1 MAKSKNF
8 LPKPVYP
15 GGTKAMNAFVK
26 KHLKYPEA
34 AKQAKIEGTVRV
46 NYSLDQSGRVIKVKA
61 VEGPKEGGLR
71 EEAERVVKLL
81 KFDVPKERKMRVQY
95 HQHLD
100 VNFKLPKPKPKV
112 QLKTSTKISYTI
124 TPATGGKKSNSSAPE
139 QKESGGLTPSGH
151 QENPSGKDDQ
161 SKDSTSTYSYTINW

>member
-15 GGTKAMNAFVK
+15 GGAKAMNAFIK

-34 AKQAKIEGTVRV
+34 AKEAKIEGTVRV
-46 NYSLDQSGRVIKVKA
+46 KYSLDQSGRVIKVNA
-61 VEGPKEGGLR
+61 IDGPKQGGLR

-81 KFDVPKERKMRVQY
+81 KFEVPKERKLRVQY

-100 VNFKLPKPKPKV
+100 VNFKLPKPKRKPKA
-112 QLKTSTKISYTI
+112 KTTQIQYTI
-124 TPATGGKKSNSSAPE
+124 TSSKPTATQSEE
-139 QKESGGLTPSGH
+139 QAKESGEGG
-151 QENPSGKDDQ
+151 
-161 SKDSTSTYSYTINW
+161 YSYTINW

>member
-15 GGTKAMNAFVK
+15 GGNKAMNAFIK
-26 KHLKYPEA
+26 KHLKYPEEA
-34 AKQAKIEGTVRV
+34 RALKIEGTIRV

-61 VEGPKEGGLR
+61 VDGPKKGGLR

-81 KFDVPKERKMRVQY
+81 KFEVPKERKLRVQY

-100 VNFKLPKPKPKV
+100 VNFKLPKRKPKP
-112 QLKTSTKISYTI
+112 QSKTTQISYTI
-124 TPATGGKKSNSSAPE
+124 TPSQKAANPEKEEKGNQGSA
-139 QKESGGLTPSGH
+139 
-151 QENPSGKDDQ
+151 
-161 SKDSTSTYSYTINW
+161 YSYTINW